1 MSSQLFPSRYDAVSQ
16 QPSKKLPIFCL
27 IIDFLI
33 IFAKKLNTMFYT
45 IIGFVA
51 FIAVAII
58 GWVIAEMKG
67 KSCVY
72 QMNEEEEAA
81 EKKAAEVLHEN
92 GFTEMDIH
100 DVVKNISTKGF
111 QTT

>member
-1 MSSQLFPSRYDAVSQ
+1 
-16 QPSKKLPIFCL
+16 
-27 IIDFLI
+27 
-33 IFAKKLNTMFYT
+33 MFYT

-51 FIAVAII
+51 FFAVAII
-58 GWVIAEMKG
+58 GWAIAELKG

-81 EKKAAEVLHEN
+81 EKSAAELLHKN
-92 GFTEMDIH
+92 GFNEMDIH

>member
-1 MSSQLFPSRYDAVSQ
+1 MQVLYAAVSQ
-16 QPSKKLPIFCL
+16 QPSKKISLFCL
-27 IIDFLI
+27 VIDFLI
-33 IFAKKLNTMFYT
+33 IFAKKLSTMFYT

-51 FIAVAII
+51 FFAVAII
-58 GWVIAEMKG
+58 GWGIAEMKG

-81 EKKAAEVLHEN
+81 EKKAAELLHEK
-92 GFTEMDIH
+92 GFNEMDIH